1 MLRFVILAILFFL
14 VYRLLVG
21 SFKSRNKDEI
31 KQQELADG
39 DAKVSDILVEDPVCH
54 TLIPRQQAIHLQHQ
68 GEIVYFCSE
77 ECCNIFVKQGEEK

>member
-1 MLRFVILAILFFL
+1 VLRFVILAILFFL

-21 SFKSRNKDEI
+21 SFKNRNKDER

-54 TLIPRQQAIHLQHQ
+54 TLIPRQQAIHLQHK

>member
-21 SFKSRNKDEI
+21 SFKNRNKDEI
-31 KQQELADG
+31 KQQELADA

-54 TLIPRQQAIHLQHQ
+54 TLIPRQQAIHLQHR

>member
-21 SFKSRNKDEI
+21 SFKSRNKVEK

-39 DAKVSDILVEDPVCH
+39 DANVSDILVEDPVCH